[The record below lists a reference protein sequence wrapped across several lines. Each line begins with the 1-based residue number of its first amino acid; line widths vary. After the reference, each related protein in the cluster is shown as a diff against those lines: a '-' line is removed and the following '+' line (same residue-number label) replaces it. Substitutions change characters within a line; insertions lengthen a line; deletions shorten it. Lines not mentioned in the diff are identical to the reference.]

1 MQSPYL
7 FTFFLKSILAKS
19 SLQMDSGLAF
29 TFGTFFATPLGVT
42 KSMQRSS
49 PAGFASSRAG
59 PFLGNPHLRH
69 VSLRTDSQTNPLD
82 GEVARML
89 DRERVLECLPDG
101 NIHPERVSALRHG
114 GELLK

>member
-69 VSLRTDSQTNPLD
+69 VSLRTDSQTNPPL
-82 GEVARML
+82 
-89 DRERVLECLPDG
+89 LPLT
-101 NIHPERVSALRHG
+101 IRSILTAVRSAPSLSWSD
-114 GELLK
+114 EL